1 MQQLALRPLPPVDEI
16 YDEVENPIPNIFM
29 VELKAY
35 KISNINIR
43 AIIGQKHWFWMC
55 LHGDFECAVWLHNS
69 VCKRNPAST
78 MQKRAGWQVVSLALS
93 QRSAETKG
101 DV

>member
-1 MQQLALRPLPPVDEI
+1 
-16 YDEVENPIPNIFM
+16 M
-29 VELKAY
+29 VELKTY
-35 KISNINIR
+35 KVGDINIR
-43 AIIGQKHWFWMC
+43 TIVGQKHWFWMC
-55 LHGDFECAVWLHNS
+55 LHGESNAVWLHYR

-78 MQKRAGWQVVSLALS
+78 MQKRTGWQVVSLALS